1 MRIITRLYRPEDL
14 DAAIAVFQ
22 CAVRG
27 IASKDYD
34 QQQILAWSQVDRQR
48 WQQRLN
54 DSKVWLAEFDRRIV
68 GIISLEAVGHLDLLF
83 TDAEYQ
89 RRGVA
94 TALYSTVE
102 QWARENGVTSM
113 VTEASITAKPFFI
126 HQGFDVIAQQ
136 LVQVRGQAFIN
147 FKMQKT
153 LG

>member
-48 WQQRLN
+48 WQPRLN
-54 DSKVWLAEFDRRIV
+54 DSKVWLAELDRRIV
-68 GIISLEAVGHLDLLF
+68 GIISLEANGHLDLLF

-94 TALYSTVE
+94 TALYSTLE

-147 FKMQKT
+147 YQMQKV

>member
-54 DSKVWLAEFDRRIV
+54 DSKVWLAEIERRIV

-94 TALYSTVE
+94 TALYRTVE

-147 FKMQKT
+147 YQMQKV

>member
-54 DSKVWLAEFDRRIV
+54 DSKVWLAEIERRIV

-94 TALYSTVE
+94 TALYRTVE

-126 HQGFDVIAQQ
+126 HQGFDVNEQQ
-136 LVQVRGQAFIN
+136 QVQVRGQAFIN
-147 FKMQKT
+147 FKMQKM
-153 LG
+153 L

>member
-22 CAVRG
+22 CAVRD

-54 DSKVWLAEFDRRIV
+54 DSKVWLAEIDRRIV
-68 GIISLEAVGHLDLLF
+68 GIISLEADGHLDLLF

-94 TALYSTVE
+94 TALYKTVE

-126 HQGFDVIAQQ
+126 HQGFVVNEQQ

-147 FKMQKT
+147 FKMQKM
-153 LG
+153 L

>member
-27 IASKDYD
+27 IASKDYY

-48 WQQRLN
+48 WEQRLN
-54 DSKVWLAEFDRRIV
+54 DSKVWLAENDRRII
-68 GIISLEAVGHLDLLF
+68 GISSLEADGHLDLLF

-94 TALYSTVE
+94 TALYRTVE

-126 HQGFDVIAQQ
+126 YHGFNTIAQQ
-136 LVQVRGQAFIN
+136 QVQVRGQAFIN
-147 FKMQKT
+147 YKMEKM
-153 LG
+153 L

>member
-1 MRIITRLYRPEDL
+1 LYRPEDL

-34 QQQILAWSQVDRQR
+34 QQQILAWSQVDRQC

-54 DSKVWLAEFDRRIV
+54 DSEVWLAEIDRRIV

-94 TALYSTVE
+94 TALYSTLE

-147 FKMQKT
+147 YQMQKV

>member
-34 QQQILAWSQVDRQR
+34 QQQILAWSQVDRQC

-54 DSKVWLAEFDRRIV
+54 DSEVWLAEIDRRIV

-94 TALYSTVE
+94 TALYSTLE

-147 FKMQKT
+147 YQMQKV

>member
-14 DAAIAVFQ
+14 DAAIAVFK

-48 WQQRLN
+48 WRQRLN
-54 DSKVWLAEFDRRIV
+54 DSKVWLAEIDRRIV
-68 GIISLEAVGHLDLLF
+68 GIISLEADGHLDLLF

-94 TALYSTVE
+94 TALYKTVE

-126 HQGFDVIAQQ
+126 HQGFVVNEQQ

-147 FKMQKT
+147 FKMQKM
-153 LG
+153 L

>member
-22 CAVRG
+22 CAVRD

-54 DSKVWLAEFDRRIV
+54 DSKVWLAEIDRRIV
-68 GIISLEAVGHLDLLF
+68 GIISLEADGHLDLLF

-94 TALYSTVE
+94 TALYRTVE
-102 QWARENGVTSM
+102 QWARENGVTSIM
-113 VTEASITAKPFFI
+113 TEASITAKPFFI
-126 HQGFDVIAQQ
+126 HQGFDVNEQQ

-147 FKMQKT
+147 FKMQKM
-153 LG
+153 L

>member
-94 TALYSTVE
+94 TALYRTVE
-102 QWARENGVTSM
+102 QWARENGVTSIM
-113 VTEASITAKPFFI
+113 TEASITAKTFFI
-126 HQGFDVIAQQ
+126 HQGFDVNEQQ

-147 FKMQKT
+147 FKMQKM
-153 LG
+153 L

>member
-1 MRIITRLYRPEDL
+1 M

-54 DSKVWLAEFDRRIV
+54 DSKVWLAEIHRRIV
-68 GIISLEAVGHLDLLF
+68 GIISLEADGHLDLLF

-94 TALYSTVE
+94 TALYRTVE
-102 QWARENGVTSM
+102 QWARENGVTSIM
-113 VTEASITAKPFFI
+113 TEASITAKPFFI
-126 HQGFDVIAQQ
+126 HQGFDVNEQQ

-147 FKMQKT
+147 FKMQKM
-153 LG
+153 L

>member
-54 DSKVWLAEFDRRIV
+54 DSEVWLAEIDRRIV

-94 TALYSTVE
+94 TALYSTLE

-126 HQGFDVIAQQ
+126 HQGFDVNEQQ

-147 FKMQKT
+147 YQMQKV

>member
-1 MRIITRLYRPEDL
+1 MRIITRLYRPEDFY
-14 DAAIAVFQ
+14 AAIAVFQ

-34 QQQILAWSQVDRQR
+34 QQQILAWSQVDRQC

-54 DSKVWLAEFDRRIV
+54 DSEVWLAEIDRRIV

-94 TALYSTVE
+94 TALYSTLE

-147 FKMQKT
+147 YQMQKV

>member
-54 DSKVWLAEFDRRIV
+54 DSEVWLAEIDRRIV

-94 TALYSTVE
+94 TALYRTVE

-147 FKMQKT
+147 YQMQKV

>member
-1 MRIITRLYRPEDL
+1 MDIITRLYRPEDL

-54 DSKVWLAEFDRRIV
+54 DSEVWLAEIDRRIV

-94 TALYSTVE
+94 TALYSTLE

-147 FKMQKT
+147 YQMQKV

>member
-1 MRIITRLYRPEDL
+1 MVIITRLYRPEDL

-54 DSKVWLAEFDRRIV
+54 DSKVWLAEIERRIV

-83 TDAEYQ
+83 TDAQYQ

-94 TALYSTVE
+94 TALYRTVE

-147 FKMQKT
+147 FKMQKM
-153 LG
+153 L

>member
-54 DSKVWLAEFDRRIV
+54 DSKVWLAEIHRRIV
-68 GIISLEAVGHLDLLF
+68 GIISLEADGHLDLLF

-94 TALYSTVE
+94 TALYRTVE
-102 QWARENGVTSM
+102 QWARENGVTSIM
-113 VTEASITAKPFFI
+113 TEASITAKPFFI
-126 HQGFDVIAQQ
+126 HQGFDVNEQQ

-147 FKMQKT
+147 FKMQKM
-153 LG
+153 L

>member
-94 TALYSTVE
+94 TALYKTVE
-102 QWARENGVTSM
+102 QWARENGVTSIM
-113 VTEASITAKPFFI
+113 TEASITAKPFFI
-126 HQGFDVIAQQ
+126 HQGFDVNEQQ

-147 FKMQKT
+147 FKMQKM
-153 LG
+153 L

>member
-94 TALYSTVE
+94 TALYRTVE

-126 HQGFDVIAQQ
+126 HQGFDVNEQQ

>member
-1 MRIITRLYRPEDL
+1 LYRPEDL

-94 TALYSTVE
+94 TALYRTVE

-126 HQGFDVIAQQ
+126 YHGFNTIAQQ

-153 LG
+153 L

>member
-54 DSKVWLAEFDRRIV
+54 DSEVWLAEIDRRIV

-94 TALYSTVE
+94 TALYSTLE

-147 FKMQKT
+147 YQMQKV

>member
-1 MRIITRLYRPEDL
+1 MDIITRLYRPEDL
-14 DAAIAVFQ
+14 DTAIAVFQ

-54 DSKVWLAEFDRRIV
+54 DSEVWLAEIDRRIV

-94 TALYSTVE
+94 TALYSTLE

-147 FKMQKT
+147 FKMQKM
-153 LG
+153 L

>member
-1 MRIITRLYRPEDL
+1 M
-14 DAAIAVFQ
+14 
-22 CAVRG
+22 RG

-34 QQQILAWSQVDRQR
+34 QQQILSWSQVDRQR

-54 DSKVWLAEFDRRIV
+54 DSEVWLAEIDRRIV

-94 TALYSTVE
+94 TALYSTLE

-147 FKMQKT
+147 YQMQKV

>member
-22 CAVRG
+22 CAVRD

-54 DSKVWLAEFDRRIV
+54 DSKVWLAEIDRRIV

-94 TALYSTVE
+94 TALYKTVE
-102 QWARENGVTSM
+102 QWARENGVTSIM
-113 VTEASITAKPFFI
+113 TEASITAKPFFI
-126 HQGFDVIAQQ
+126 HQGFDVNEQQ
-136 LVQVRGQAFIN
+136 LVQVRGQAFIH
-147 FKMQKT
+147 FKMQKM
-153 LG
+153 L

>member
-1 MRIITRLYRPEDL
+1 MVIITRLYRPEDL

-48 WQQRLN
+48 WQPRLN
-54 DSKVWLAEFDRRIV
+54 DSKVWLAELDRRIV

-94 TALYSTVE
+94 TALYSTLE

-126 HQGFDVIAQQ
+126 HQGFDVNEQQ

-147 FKMQKT
+147 FKMQKV

>member
-1 MRIITRLYRPEDL
+1 MDIMIRAYRAEDL

-34 QQQILAWSQVDRQR
+34 HQQILAWSQVDRQR

-54 DSKVWLAEFDRRIV
+54 DSKVWLAVIDRRIV
-68 GIISLEAVGHLDLLF
+68 GIISLESGGHLDLLF
-83 TDAEYQ
+83 TDAEHQ

-94 TALYSTVE
+94 TALYRTVE
-102 QWARENGVTSM
+102 QWARENGVTAM

-126 HQGFDVIAQQ
+126 HHGFNTIAQQ

-147 FKMQKT
+147 YKMEKA
-153 LG
+153 L

>member
-1 MRIITRLYRPEDL
+1 M

-94 TALYSTVE
+94 TALYRTVE
-102 QWARENGVTSM
+102 QWARENGVTSIM
-113 VTEASITAKPFFI
+113 TEASITAKTFFI
-126 HQGFDVIAQQ
+126 HQGFDVNEQQ

-147 FKMQKT
+147 FKMQKM
-153 LG
+153 L

>member
-54 DSKVWLAEFDRRIV
+54 DSKVWLAEIHRRIV
-68 GIISLEAVGHLDLLF
+68 GIISLEADGHLDLLF

-94 TALYSTVE
+94 TALYNTVE

-126 HQGFDVIAQQ
+126 HQGFDVNEQQ

-147 FKMQKT
+147 FKMQKM
-153 LG
+153 L